1 MTGDAWLTLAV
12 VAGAVVVLAR
22 DWISPAVA
30 FTGAVVVL
38 LVAGVVTPDQAFSG
52 FSNPAPITVAALY
65 VLARA
70 VEQSG
75 ALQPLLYATLGG
87 GRSLRGSLVRLTTP
101 VAAAS
106 AFLNNT
112 PIVAMLSPQ
121 IGEWADKRG
130 HSPSRYLMPLS
141 FAAILGGMTTL
152 IGTSTN
158 LVVSGL
164 LQEQGHEPFTMFEL
178 TRIALP
184 VAVIGLGLTI
194 LLAPKL
200 LPDRRSPHREA
211 GQGERGFSVRMRV
224 EPGGPLDGVKV
235 GDADLGLMKGLVLVA
250 QERGG
255 ETVEH
260 VSPATTLKGGDHLTF
275 VGGADTVL
283 DLHGLPG
290 LASAQEPHLP
300 AEFGNSEQRCFE
312 AVVAPESPLVGRS
325 LVTSKFLRRYQAA
338 VVAIHRAGEPIRGRL
353 ARVPLKPGDTLL
365 LISDEDF
372 GRRWRDRSDF
382 LVVLRLG
389 ETTPPARL
397 TPKATMVLALAA
409 GIVLGAGLGLL
420 PILHLSLIG
429 ALAIIGF
436 RILSPGEARDSIDFD
451 VIVVIG
457 AAFGLAAAVETSG
470 LGHAAAELVA
480 GGFGRFGAPGTLA
493 GIVLAT
499 VGLSAVITNNAA
511 AALVLPIALSTAT
524 DFGIDAR
531 DAAVAVA
538 LSASASFMTPVS
550 YQTNLMVYG
559 PGGYKF
565 GDYMRL
571 GAPLTVVV
579 LAVLLWEVVFR

>member
-1 MTGDAWLTLAV
+1 MSWDAWITLIVIALAV
-12 VAGAVVVLAR
+12 GVLVR
-22 DWISPAVA
+22 DLVPPAVA
-30 FTGAVVVL
+30 FATALVML
-38 LVAGVVTPDQAFSG
+38 LVANIVTPEQAFQG

-70 VEQSG
+70 VEKSG
-75 ALQPLLYATLGG
+75 ALQPLVHATLGR
-87 GRSLRGSLVRLTTP
+87 GRSVRFSLARLTAP

-112 PIVAMLSPQ
+112 PIIAMLSPQ
-121 IGEWADKRG
+121 VGEWADRRG

-164 LQEQGHEPFTMFEL
+164 LQEEGYEPFTMFEL

-184 VAVIGLGLTI
+184 VAVIGLV
-194 LLAPKL
+194 LAIVLSPNL
-200 LPDRRSPHREA
+200 LPERRPPRREA
-211 GQGERGFSVRMRV
+211 RLGERTFSVRMRV
-224 EPGGPLDGVKV
+224 LPGGPLDGVRI
-235 GDADLGLMKGLVLVA
+235 DQADLKHIEGLVLVA
-250 QERGG
+250 LERNG
-255 ETVEH
+255 EVVEH
-260 VSPATTLKGGDHLTF
+260 VSSVAVLKGEDHLTF
-275 VGGADTVL
+275 IGGVNNVL

-300 AEFGNSEQRCFE
+300 DEFGSPRHAFFE
-312 AVVAPESPLVGRS
+312 AVIAQESPLVGRS
-325 LVTSKFLRRYQAA
+325 LVEANFLARYQAA
-338 VVAIHRAGEPIRGRL
+338 VVGIHRAGEAIRGRL
-353 ARVPLKPGDTLL
+353 ARAHLKPGDTLL
-365 LISDEDF
+365 LISDRDF
-372 GRRWRDRSDF
+372 GERWRDRNDF
-382 LVVLRLG
+382 LLVPRLG
-389 ETTPPARL
+389 ERSRTTLSGKAGVVL
-397 TPKATMVLALAA
+397 TIAA
-409 GIVLGAGLGLL
+409 AIVIGAGLGIL

-429 ALAIIGF
+429 ALTLIGF
-436 RILSPGEARDSIDFD
+436 GILTPGEAKNSIDFD

-457 AAFGLAAAVETSG
+457 AAFGLAAAVESSG

-480 GGFGRFGAPGTLA
+480 NGFGRFGPQGALVGL
-493 GIVLAT
+493 VLAT
-499 VGLSAVITNNAA
+499 VGLSSLITNNAA
-511 AALVLPIALSTAT
+511 AALVLPIALSTAA

-531 DAAVAVA
+531 TTAIVIA

-571 GAPLTVVV
+571 GAPLTFVV
-579 LAVLLWEVVFR
+579 LGILLFATFRV

>member
-1 MTGDAWLTLAV
+1 MSGDAWLTLAV

-30 FTGAVVVL
+30 FTGAVVAL
-38 LVAGVVTPDQAFSG
+38 LVAGVVTPDQAFQG

-75 ALQPLLYATLGG
+75 ALQPLVYATLGG
-87 GRSLRGSLVRLTTP
+87 GSHVRRSLARLTAP

-121 IGEWADKRG
+121 VGEWADKRG

-164 LQEQGHEPFTMFEL
+164 LQEEGYEPFAMFEL

-200 LPDRRSPHREA
+200 LPDRRSPRQDA

-224 EPGGPLDGVKV
+224 EAGGPLDGATV
-235 GDADLGLMKGLVLVA
+235 GDADLGFLKGLVLVA
-250 QERGG
+250 RERGG

-260 VSPATTLKGGDHLTF
+260 VSPATTLKGDDHLTF
-275 VGGADTVL
+275 VVGADKVIE
-283 DLHGLPG
+283 LHDLPG

-300 AEFGNSEQRCFE
+300 AELGGPQHRFE

-365 LISDEDF
+365 LVSDEDF
-372 GRRWRDRSDF
+372 GRRWRDRNDF
-382 LVVLRLG
+382 LVVPRLG
-389 ETTPPARL
+389 EASPSPRF
-397 TPKATMVLALAA
+397 TPKATTVLALAA
-409 GIVLGAGLGLL
+409 AIVLGAGFGVL

-429 ALAIIGF
+429 ALAIIGLG
-436 RILSPGEARDSIDFD
+436 ILSPGEARDSIDFD

-470 LGHAAAELVA
+470 LGHAAAELLAV
-480 GGFGRFGAPGTLA
+480 GFGRFGAAGTLA

-499 VGLSAVITNNAA
+499 VGLSSIITNNAA
-511 AALVLPIALSTAT
+511 AALVLPIALSTAA

-531 DAAVAVA
+531 SAAVAVA

-565 GDYMRL
+565 SDYLRL

-579 LAVLLWEVVFR
+579 LAVLLWEIVFR